1 MNIKKIGVLESIVYG
16 IFMGIFEVVP
26 GISGGTLA
34 FILGIYELLIES
46 ISNLKKDFKN
56 SVKILLPSLIGMGI
70 GVYFFSFLISYFSKK
85 TPMEFNFWLTGLIVG
100 IVPSI
105 WKEAVKNFNFSVSK
119 IKNEIEFE
127 EDKFKKLKFLKT
139 FFCVLS
145 LVLTL
150 AVMFVVNYLSFT
162 LTENNGII
170 TDLNF
175 LQYVRFFSVGAL
187 ASFCLMLPG
196 CSGSLMMLV
205 FGIYYTVINAIH
217 NLNFL
222 VLAPAGLGILF
233 GLLVGSKIINFCLK
247 NFRAQ
252 TFFAILGLVVGSCAS
267 PFLTFLKSSLKI
279 LNLKYLTY
287 HGIFSILLLALGCVF
302 SFAFSKY
309 GEKKN

>member
-1 MNIKKIGVLESIVYG
+1 MSTKKIGILESVLYG

-56 SVKILLPSLIGMGI
+56 SFKILFPSLVGMGI
-70 GVYFFSFLISYFSKK
+70 GVYFFSFLISYLSKK
-85 TPMEFNFWLTGLIVG
+85 FPMELNFWLTGLIVG
-100 IVPSI
+100 VIPSI
-105 WKEAVKNFNFSVSK
+105 WKEAVKNFNFSVNL
-119 IKNEIEFE
+119 I
-127 EDKFKKLKFLKT
+127 DKSNSGENNFVKLKFFKT

-145 LVLTL
+145 FVFMLF
-150 AVMFVVNYLSFT
+150 VMFVVNYISFT
-162 LTENNGII
+162 LANNDSII

-175 LQYVRFFSVGAL
+175 LQCVRFFFVGAL
-187 ASFCLMLPG
+187 AAFCLMLPG

-222 VLAPAGLGILF
+222 VLAVVGMGILF
-233 GLLVGSKIINFCLK
+233 GLLIGSKIINFCLK
-247 NFRAQ
+247 KYRAQ
-252 TFFAILGLVVGSCAS
+252 TFFAILGLIIGSCAS
-267 PFLTFLKSSLKI
+267 PFLTFLKSSLSF
-279 LNLKYLTY
+279 LNLKYLIN